1 MSAEMEVV
9 ADSVQDGESNM
20 VNGTEESAEAADS
33 IAELSGDLS
42 SRPIRKAKRNLSKQ
56 GNHELGPEGA
66 AVQTKKALPLS
77 KNSRKSRDGRGRGL
91 PKKGGAG
98 GKGVWGKPGEE
109 VGEDGHCKDSHDPN
123 YDSASE
129 EEYLI
134 EEIDPE
140 VTEEELQKVLE
151 PAVLEYYE
159 NNSPQEFISS
169 LSDLNLGQ
177 KKPKLVEFLISK
189 AIDHK
194 AAQCEMTSVLLSE
207 LYSQVLHHDDIM
219 AGFTEILGKL
229 SDLVIDAPHAP
240 EVVGKFMARAVAD
253 DCLPPKYIQ
262 GDSSKSDCENTR
274 EALSKA
280 DILLTQKHGIVR
292 LDNIWGTGGGIRP
305 VKYLIKQMVMLLK
318 EYLSSGDIAEATR
331 CLRDLEVPH
340 FHHELVYEAVNM
352 VMEKSTDRAS
362 DMMVKLLKSLDSSV
376 IVTPDQ
382 FNQGFRRIFDNMA
395 DICLDVPNAYTLLD
409 KFATL
414 CHREGII
421 NTAILNDVPQRGRKR
436 FVSEGDGGQVK
447 ESS

>member
-1 MSAEMEVV
+1 MSSEMEVG
-9 ADSVQDGESNM
+9 ADSVQDGVSNM
-20 VNGTEESAEAADS
+20 VNGTDDNAEAADS

-42 SRPIRKAKRNLSKQ
+42 SRPIRKAKRNLGKS
-56 GNHELGPEGA
+56 GGHELGPEGA
-66 AVQTKKALPLS
+66 AAQAKKALPLS

-109 VGEDGHCKDSHDPN
+109 VSEDGHCKDSHDPN

-140 VTEEELQKVLE
+140 VTEDELQKVLE

-159 NNSPQEFISS
+159 NNSPEEFINS

-207 LYSQVLHHDDIM
+207 LYSEVLHHDDIM
-219 AGFTEILGKL
+219 AGFSEILSKL

-262 GDSSKSDCENTR
+262 SNSYETDCKSTK

-305 VKYLIKQMVMLLK
+305 VKYLIKQV
-318 EYLSSGDIAEATR
+318 
-331 CLRDLEVPH
+331 EVPH
-340 FHHELVYEAVNM
+340 FHHELVYEAINM
-352 VMEKSTDRAS
+352 VLEKSTDRAS
-362 DMMVKLLKSLDSSV
+362 DMMVNLFKSLDKSV
-376 IVTPDQ
+376 IITPDQ

-414 CHREGII
+414 CHRDGII
-421 NTAILNDVPQRGRKR
+421 TTSILNDVPQRGRKR
-436 FVSEGDGGQVK
+436 FVSEGDGGKVK
-447 ESS
+447 DS